1 MSKLSKIIS
10 SANLIS
16 DEDNKKIP
24 YFIGVTGHRN
34 IHIKAVDVVQK
45 NVEEFFYKLKADF
58 PNTRFVVL
66 SGLAE
71 GVDQLIGLTA
81 LNSDFELWAILPTS
95 ISEYEK
101 DFLQPEA
108 LEKFHSLLVNSS
120 KILNAST
127 QNGYEENCSSRPKI
141 YENLRDQLC
150 RMSHSLIAVWNG
162 KNDGSAGGTS
172 DVVDTFLNGLHSRS
186 SVSPISPP
194 SCGDVFQIFAPRSN
208 DDPSEVKSHWIF
220 ANPLQVAEHENK
232 NHVNNFLGRI
242 KNSLKFIDQYNVLIS
257 DSKNHKTQF
266 PNYLL
271 PKKQAQPYGSSIDIL
286 GHWFSSAEKVA
297 GQYAL
302 KRQYA
307 LMFVIINSLLF
318 SLLILSYG
326 SLIDNTWPFIIGTIL
341 LGSVYLFIISN
352 WYKKI
357 DSYFIFCRGFAE
369 MLRVA
374 IIWKAC
380 GINQNI
386 SPVVLSAGIPVD
398 DNLSF
403 TAKSIDAITA
413 LNSDIPSD
421 DTSISIVQHWTESQI
436 EYFSGSV
443 NKIKHHENKSKLYKK
458 ISFYCIISAATFYFA
473 TFIADHFSL
482 FTSRQD
488 LAKFTSW
495 SMFAF
500 WTSLSLGTLSI
511 AYSQVMGHDDH
522 AIDYR
527 EALIKFRITKNKST
541 NGCSAR
547 ELATELGI
555 ASLQEMLHWVTT
567 KRRHPVKLPF

>member
-1 MSKLSKIIS
+1 MPELPKIIS

-16 DEDNKKIP
+16 DENIEKIP

-34 IHIKAVDVVQK
+34 IHIKAVDDVQK
-45 NVEEFFYKLKADF
+45 NVAEFFCKLKADF
-58 PNTRFVVL
+58 PNTRFIVL

-71 GVDQLIGLTA
+71 GVDQLIAFTA
-81 LNSDFELWAILPTS
+81 LNADFELWAILPTS

-108 LEKFHSLLVNSS
+108 LEKFHTLLGNSS
-120 KILNAST
+120 NILNAST
-127 QNGYEENCSSRPKI
+127 LNGCEENYSSRPKI
-141 YENLRDQLC
+141 YENLRDQIC
-150 RMSHSLIAVWNG
+150 RMSHNLIAVWNG

-172 DVVDTFLNGLHSRS
+172 DVVYTFLNGLHSRS

-208 DDPSEVKSHWIF
+208 DDPSEVKFHWIF
-220 ANPLQVAEHENK
+220 ANPFQIAEHENK

-242 KNSLKFIDQYNVLIS
+242 KNSLKFIDQYNLFITNTTNYKS
-257 DSKNHKTQF
+257 QL
-266 PNYLL
+266 PYYLL
-271 PKKQAQPYGSSIDIL
+271 PNNQTQQYGSSIDTL

-326 SLIDNTWPFIIGTIL
+326 GLMDNTWPFIIGTVL
-341 LGSVYLFIISN
+341 LGSVYLLIISN

-357 DSYFIFCRGFAE
+357 DSYFIFCRGFSE

-380 GINQNI
+380 GIHHNI
-386 SPVVLSAGIPVD
+386 SPVVSSAGIPLD

-403 TAKSIDAITA
+403 AAKSIDATTA
-413 LNSDIPSD
+413 LNSEIPSD
-421 DTSISIVQHWTESQI
+421 ETSISVVQHWAESQI
-436 EYFSGSV
+436 EYFFGSV
-443 NKIKHHENKSKLYKK
+443 NKIKYHDNKSKLYKK
-458 ISFYCIISAATFYFA
+458 ISFYCIASAAIFYFA
-473 TFIADHFSL
+473 TFMADHLGL

-527 EALIKFRITKNKST
+527 KALIKFRIAKNNST
-541 NGCSAR
+541 NGCAAR